1 MERQQDFNLL
11 KDYMTHV
18 KLIVCYGENKKRI
31 KEFGDKLMIETEV
44 VNNLSEAVNKAYEF
58 ASKICECCVF
68 ANLTD
73 VNKDYEKRLS
83 YLQDAKKYL
92 KCLSMQMNLISH
104 YENKVTD
111 NQWIKF
117 TNDTDKLEKLING
130 VIKSDKSRQ
139 ETLGV

>member
-1 MERQQDFNLL
+1 MSVPSYKRNESKIEYVYQSYNLVQFIANICTN
-11 KDYMTHV
+11 KFSKKYTF
-18 KLIVCYGENKKRI
+18 YG
-31 KEFGDKLMIETEV
+31 
-44 VNNLSEAVNKAYEF
+44 VNKAYEF

-68 ANLTD
+68 ANLTN